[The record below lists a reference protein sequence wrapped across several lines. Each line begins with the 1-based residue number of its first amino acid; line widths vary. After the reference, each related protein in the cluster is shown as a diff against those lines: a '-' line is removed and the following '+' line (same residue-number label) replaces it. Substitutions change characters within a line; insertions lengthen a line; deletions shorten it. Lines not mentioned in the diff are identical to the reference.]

1 MRVVSI
7 SLKFS
12 AQPESKFLAP
22 HQFIKMYKVQISSSL
37 EHHPHYIKIL
47 ASDGKLINANRC
59 NLVCVSRV
67 IYNQLT
73 SDPWVDPS
81 VHSLDW
87 KNYSSEV
94 IEALLNL
101 VNAGES
107 SFPNEDLKN
116 QVVAL
121 AKELEINITES
132 VPVNPPKA
140 PEALVK
146 DENPGLFNSGDGRYT
161 CGLCFKIFA
170 KKQRGMVHYQDIHM
184 TNKAEKTIACLSPG
198 CDKKFAVMKYMKK
211 HMYNMHGVSG
221 KILKP
226 VVGKGTKKSGSPIK
240 KEP

>member
-1 MRVVSI
+1 
-7 SLKFS
+7 
-12 AQPESKFLAP
+12 
-22 HQFIKMYKVQISSSL
+22 MYKVQISSSL

-67 IYNQLT
+67 IHNQLT
-73 SDPWVDPS
+73 SDLWVDPS

-140 PEALVK
+140 PEALV
-146 DENPGLFNSGDGRYT
+146 LM
-161 CGLCFKIFA
+161 KIQDCSIPEMVATLVVFA
-170 KKQRGMVHYQDIHM
+170 SRFSPRSKEEWFII
-184 TNKAEKTIACLSPG
+184 KTSI
-198 CDKKFAVMKYMKK
+198 
-211 HMYNMHGVSG
+211 
-221 KILKP
+221 
-226 VVGKGTKKSGSPIK
+226 
-240 KEP
+240 